1 MESAAV
7 RAAAVTVVT
16 AGIIAALYY
25 GQVLFIPI
33 ALAILISFVLAPVV
47 RGFERLGLNRV
58 LSVLAVGLVTYTALG
73 ATAWIITIQA
83 TGLVQTLPGY
93 RANIRQKIADV
104 RALGRGRSVERLQET
119 FDEAAREPKHG
130 PHARGRAIRSSWSAS
145 PVGTYGVCPP
155 CSPRG

>member
-25 GQVLFIPI
+25 GQVMFIPI

-58 LSVLAVGLVTYTALG
+58 IPNL
-73 ATAWIITIQA
+73 
-83 TGLVQTLPGY
+83 
-93 RANIRQKIADV
+93 
-104 RALGRGRSVERLQET
+104 RGR
-119 FDEAAREPKHG
+119 DGANAARG
-130 PHARGRAIRSSWSAS
+130 LAIEGSECSDGHSTQQKGLRVS
-145 PVGTYGVCPP
+145 P
-155 CSPRG
+155 